1 MLIDEFDAEWLE
13 ELDCWAREL
22 SDDHNL
28 YLLIDGVFV
37 PGIWQAFAAAVQQ
50 GTVSLLFETLP
61 SCTHEIQDAS
71 PFMLRYDPGN
81 ESLRKVL
88 KQCSGWPMV
97 SVLETG
103 ETQERLFARLAAW
116 CIVENDGQRFNF
128 RFPDTRRLPG
138 IFRALNLE
146 QQGQLAGPAKCWR
159 YIGREGRW
167 SSFEMLAPA
176 SPAKVRPQK
185 LDDNQFGRMVADS
198 DADEAISRLTYR
210 GYPMLGRP
218 SQIHAIVSQA
228 LVLATAQALDSDQ
241 HLDWCG
247 ESLTQGGFADDDAAL
262 SALVEWRAN
271 L

>member
-37 PGIWQAFAAAVQQ
+37 PGIWQAFAAAAQQ

-198 DADEAISRLTYR
+198 DADEAISHLNIEAIRCRGGRRKSMRLCPKRWCWRPLWHSTATSTLT
-210 GYPMLGRP
+210 GAAKALPKVVLPMTTRRCR
-218 SQIHAIVSQA
+218 H
-228 LVLATAQALDSDQ
+228 
-241 HLDWCG
+241 W
-247 ESLTQGGFADDDAAL
+247 
-262 SALVEWRAN
+262 
-271 L
+271 